1 MKAIRQRYFEIL
13 ILKNCFCD
21 ESSISSQTSK
31 VPLVMAVVVEILSQ
45 LSTRFEDLVRE
56 YWMSDFA
63 RSRVK
68 RTLL

>member
-21 ESSISSQTSK
+21 ESSISSQISK